1 MHFVMQVVAPFYIAE
16 SDMLN
21 LMCQQ
26 IAKEMEEDKSLSVI
40 VGEEADIYGDAP
52 ADKPDTDED
61 DDALDEASR
70 EAADKCADM
79 VGKGFF

>member
-1 MHFVMQVVAPFYIAE
+1 MAE

-26 IAKEMEEDKSLSVI
+26 IAKAFENDKSLSVI
-40 VGEEADIYGDAP
+40 VGEEADIHGAAP
-52 ADKPDTDED
+52 ADKSDTDED
-61 DDALDEASR
+61 DDPLDEASR

-79 VGKGFF
+79 VGKGVV